1 MIIIHADSE
10 LSAKEVNQYV
20 NDGADVFM
28 LIYMEGCGPCNA
40 TRPEWAKL
48 EDALKHQY
56 KNNDKLVLATINS
69 TIVGS
74 INHIGDVNGFPTI
87 LYLSKNGSKMEHFED
102 SSINDKQRNVDCF
115 VNWIESHVGN
125 VKSVS
130 THRDVLARI
139 TTKHRTIKTRQ
150 SKTNRRRNP
159 RRSNKKTRQS
169 RRNYKTRQNRR
180 N

>member
-10 LSAKEVNQYV
+10 LSAKDVNQYV
-20 NDGADVFM
+20 NDGADMFM

-40 TRPEWAKL
+40 TRPEWGKL
-48 EDALKHQY
+48 EDALNHQY

-87 LYLSKNGSKMEHFED
+87 LYLSNNGSKIEHFED

-115 VNWIESHVGN
+115 MNWIESHVGN
-125 VKSVS
+125 VQSVS

-139 TTKHRTIKTRQ
+139 TTKPRSRTRSRRTR
-150 SKTNRRRNP
+150 STRRKRRTRRTRRN
-159 RRSNKKTRQS
+159 
-169 RRNYKTRQNRR
+169 
-180 N
+180 

>member
-10 LSAKEVNQYV
+10 LSAKQVNQYV

-48 EDALKHQY
+48 EGALKHQY

-87 LYLSKNGSKMEHFED
+87 LYLSNNGSKMEHFED

-130 THRDVLARI
+130 THRDVLKRI
-139 TTKHRTIKTRQ
+139 T
-150 SKTNRRRNP
+150 
-159 RRSNKKTRQS
+159 
-169 RRNYKTRQNRR
+169 RRNYKTRTKRNRRSRINRRTINRR
-180 N
+180 NYKTRRT

>member
-10 LSAKEVNQYV
+10 LSAKQVNQYV

-48 EDALKHQY
+48 EGALKHQY

-74 INHIGDVNGFPTI
+74 INHIGDINGFPTI
-87 LYLSKNGSKMEHFED
+87 LYLSNNGSKMEHFED

-115 VNWIESHVGN
+115 MNWIESHIGN

-130 THRDVLARI
+130 THRDVLERI
-139 TTKHRTIKTRQ
+139 TTKT
-150 SKTNRRRNP
+150 
-159 RRSNKKTRQS
+159 RRSNKKTRRNNRKT
-169 RRNYKTRQNRR
+169 RRNNRKTRRNNRKTSR

>member
-1 MIIIHADSE
+1 MIIIHADSD

-87 LYLSKNGSKMEHFED
+87 LYLSNNGSKIEHFED

-125 VKSVS
+125 VQSIS

-139 TTKHRTIKTRQ
+139 TAKPRTRSRKTR
-150 SKTNRRRNP
+150 SRKTRRRSRKSRKP
-159 RRSNKKTRQS
+159 RRT
-169 RRNYKTRQNRR
+169 
-180 N
+180 

>member
-10 LSAKEVNQYV
+10 LSAKQVNQYV

-48 EDALKHQY
+48 EGALKHQY

-87 LYLSKNGSKMEHFED
+87 LYLSNNGSKMEHFED

-130 THRDVLARI
+130 THRDVLKRI
-139 TTKHRTIKTRQ
+139 TRLNYKNRTNIRTRRNRRSRINRRTI
-150 SKTNRRRNP
+150 N
-159 RRSNKKTRQS
+159 
-169 RRNYKTRQNRR
+169 RRNYKTRRT
-180 N
+180 

>member
-1 MIIIHADSE
+1 MIIIHADSD

-20 NDGADVFM
+20 NNGADVFM

-74 INHIGDVNGFPTI
+74 INHIGDINGFPTI
-87 LYLSKNGSKMEHFED
+87 LYLSNNGSKMEHFED

-115 VNWIESHVGN
+115 MNWIESHVGN
-125 VKSVS
+125 VQSVS

-139 TTKHRTIKTRQ
+139 TAKPRSRTRSRRTR
-150 SKTNRRRNP
+150 STRRKRRTRRSRRTRRN
-159 RRSNKKTRQS
+159 
-169 RRNYKTRQNRR
+169 
-180 N
+180 

>member
-1 MIIIHADSE
+1 MIIIHADSD

-20 NDGADVFM
+20 NDGANVFM

-74 INHIGDVNGFPTI
+74 INHIGDINGFPTI
-87 LYLSKNGSKMEHFED
+87 LYLSNNGSKMEHFED

-115 VNWIESHVGN
+115 MNWIESHVGN
-125 VKSVS
+125 VQSVS
-130 THRDVLARI
+130 THRDVLKRI
-139 TTKHRTIKTRQ
+139 T
-150 SKTNRRRNP
+150 
-159 RRSNKKTRQS
+159 KKTRTTKGDRTTKGGRRS
-169 RRNYKTRQNRR
+169 RRNYKTRRNKKTRKPRQN
-180 N
+180 

>member
-10 LSAKEVNQYV
+10 LSAKQVNQYV

-48 EDALKHQY
+48 EGALKHQY

-87 LYLSKNGSKMEHFED
+87 LYLSNNGSKMEHFED

-130 THRDVLARI
+130 THRDFLKRI
-139 TTKHRTIKTRQ
+139 TIRNYKTR
-150 SKTNRRRNP
+150 TNRRTRRN
-159 RRSNKKTRQS
+159 RRSRINRRTIN
-169 RRNYKTRQNRR
+169 RRNYKTRRT
-180 N
+180 